1 MFCFEC
7 SSNKNYC
14 YTCTCDI
21 SADEGFVGLSP
32 QERMK
37 VRMQEKAKKKTA
49 EKYSVEQL
57 LQKVMF
63 TTYPQKRQD
72 PNMSLP

>member
-1 MFCFEC
+1 
-7 SSNKNYC
+7 
-14 YTCTCDI
+14 
-21 SADEGFVGLSP
+21 
-32 QERMK
+32 
-37 VRMQEKAKKKTA
+37 MQEKAKKKTA

-63 TTYPQKRQD
+63 TTYPQQRQD